1 MQGTIGLH
9 CKEVLCEE
17 TTMQQPIA
25 TNDVNLF
32 SVLKENQYFDR
43 KSARKDDREIAKHIS
58 AFANAAGGKLVIGIE
73 DNGEVTGFK
82 RNGARDI
89 ENFER
94 AALTTC
100 TPSPIVRKERIPA
113 VNSSGEDDLILVL
126 DVEASTSHSVARIS
140 DGEVFFT
147 PERQKREAQP

>member
-1 MQGTIGLH
+1 
-9 CKEVLCEE
+9 
-17 TTMQQPIA
+17 MQQPVA

-82 RNGARDI
+82 RDGARDI

-113 VNSSGEDDLILVL
+113 VNSSGEDDLILVWISKPRPAIL
-126 DVEASTSHSVARIS
+126 SPASATARC
-140 DGEVFFT
+140 FYART
-147 PERQKREAQP
+147 TKA

>member
-1 MQGTIGLH
+1 
-9 CKEVLCEE
+9 
-17 TTMQQPIA
+17 MQQPIA

-82 RNGARDI
+82 RDGARDTKI
-89 ENFER
+89 LNAPR
-94 AALTTC
+94 LQHAHQAQ
-100 TPSPIVRKERIPA
+100 
-113 VNSSGEDDLILVL
+113 SSVKNASLQLIHL
-126 DVEASTSHSVARIS
+126 ARTI
-140 DGEVFFT
+140 
-147 PERQKREAQP
+147 

>member
-9 CKEVLCEE
+9 CKEGLCEE

-58 AFANAAGGKLVIGIE
+58 AFANAAGSLATTKKGGVASAPALAEIG
-73 DNGEVTGFK
+73 
-82 RNGARDI
+82 RC
-89 ENFER
+89 
-94 AALTTC
+94 LTDYNT
-100 TPSPIVRKERIPA
+100 I
-113 VNSSGEDDLILVL
+113 D
-126 DVEASTSHSVARIS
+126 
-140 DGEVFFT
+140 FY
-147 PERQKREAQP
+147 

>member
-9 CKEVLCEE
+9 CKEGLCEE
-17 TTMQQPIA
+17 ATMQQPVA

-82 RNGARDI
+82 RDGARDI
-89 ENFER
+89 EFLNAPR
-94 AALTTC
+94 LQHAHQAQ
-100 TPSPIVRKERIPA
+100 
-113 VNSSGEDDLILVL
+113 SSVKNASLQLIHL
-126 DVEASTSHSVARIS
+126 ARTI
-140 DGEVFFT
+140 
-147 PERQKREAQP
+147 